1 MAIFTADG
9 DKPEDF
15 EYKNDNRERFNALYK
30 LYKDKKNA
38 TARQTEAE
46 REENLKIK
54 LGIIEELKALLQ
66 KEEALDKT
74 FQEFR
79 DLQERWR
86 NTGMVPQG
94 QLNGLLETYHHHV
107 ENFYNY
113 IKINK
118 ELRDL
123 DLKRN
128 LDAKNALCEE
138 LKNWLKTT
146 ISPELSNITT
156 TAFPLERNR
165 SYSQRTKR
173 TALGTL

>member
-1 MAIFTADG
+1 M
-9 DKPEDF
+9 
-15 EYKNDNRERFNALYK
+15 
-30 LYKDKKNA
+30 
-38 TARQTEAE
+38 
-46 REENLKIK
+46 
-54 LGIIEELKALLQ
+54 Q

-138 LKNWLKTT
+138 AEKLVENNDIAGAFKQLQLLHSRWKEIGPIPKEQKEPLWERFKAATSQINEKYHHF
-146 ISPELSNITT
+146 SN
-156 TAFPLERNR
+156 P
-165 SYSQRTKR
+165 
-173 TALGTL
+173 